1 MLIMRNLVFK
11 KKLVKRLTERFV
23 ESFVVKKVILRNI
36 VKLKLPVSMRIYP
49 IVNVSRI
56 VRYKELM
63 KEQKVEEPKL
73 GEKKWKV
80 EKILNKRKVK
90 GVIKYLV
97 Y

>member
-1 MLIMRNLVFK
+1 MRNLVFK

-36 VKLKLPVSMRIYP
+36 VKLKLPFSMRIYP

-73 GEKKWKV
+73 GEKK
-80 EKILNKRKVK
+80 
-90 GVIKYLV
+90 
-97 Y
+97 